1 MNPAPHPDA
10 RQPHKAKHSFIQG
23 ILQWAVR
30 VSWMPVLN
38 ARFRTI
44 NNAGDIDVRSSRK
57 AVRRSILVRRKTGDR
72 FLYARSS
79 KVRAVTSRLFP
90 LELPAAEY
98 NNVFDD
104 EFARRFGGATLKL
117 LAHSNP
123 DLKPLIKVTDAA
135 D

>member
-1 MNPAPHPDA
+1 M
-10 RQPHKAKHSFIQG
+10 QG
-23 ILQWAVR
+23 ILMADHPEKRCVVVFWSDKKQAI
-30 VSWMPVLN
+30 VSYTLN
-38 ARFRTI
+38 
-44 NNAGDIDVRSSRK
+44 
-57 AVRRSILVRRKTGDR
+57 L
-72 FLYARSS
+72 S

-117 LAHSNP
+117 LALSNP
-123 DLKPLIKVTDAA
+123 DLKPFIKVTDAA